1 MAKKDKKG
9 KSISLNLMNESELM
23 KLYNESKK
31 ELQEIRFSIATS
43 SYNNVS
49 RVKHLKKNIAR
60 ILTVQNER
68 KYGINQESK

>member
-9 KSISLNLMNESELM
+9 KSISLNLMNESELLKM
-23 KLYNESKK
+23 YNESKK

-43 SYNNVS
+43 SYNKVS

-68 KYGINQESK
+68 KYGINQESR